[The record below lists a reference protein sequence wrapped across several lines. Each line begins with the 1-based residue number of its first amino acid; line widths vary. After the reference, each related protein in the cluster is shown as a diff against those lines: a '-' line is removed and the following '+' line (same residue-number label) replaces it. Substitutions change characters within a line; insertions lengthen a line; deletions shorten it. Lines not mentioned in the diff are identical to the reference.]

1 MTVNSWSERSSGSDP
16 VLETTRMRLR
26 RFTAADAEALAA
38 LHGDPE
44 VMHYLDDGRP
54 VPPTVVVERNLPA
67 ILREYDQLPDGLGC
81 FAATEVAS
89 GGFLGWFSLRPASS
103 VGLDGGIELGYRLRR
118 AVWGRGY
125 ATEGARALVHHAF
138 AALGVE
144 RLVATTMTVNTASRR
159 VLEKAGLRLVR
170 TFHQAW
176 PEPIEGAEHGDVE
189 YALTRE
195 SWQRDSRCDVQPACQ
210 RAISARNAC
219 VS

>member
-1 MTVNSWSERSSGSDP
+1 MTVNSASGCSP
-16 VLETTRMRLR
+16 ASGGVLRTRRMWLR
-26 RFTAADAEALAA
+26 RFTAADAESLAA

-44 VMHYLDDGRP
+44 VMRYLDDGRP
-54 VPPTVVVERNLPA
+54 VPPTVVVERTLPA
-67 ILREYDQLPDGLGC
+67 ILREYDQLPDGHGC
-81 FAATEVAS
+81 FAATELAS
-89 GGFLGWFSLRPASS
+89 GSFLGWFSLRPASS

-125 ATEGARALVHHAF
+125 ATEGARALVHNAF
-138 AALGVE
+138 AALGVQ
-144 RLVATTMTVNTASRR
+144 RLVATTMAVNTASRR

-195 SWQRDSRCDVQPACQ
+195 SWQRDLPG
-210 RAISARNAC
+210 
-219 VS
+219 